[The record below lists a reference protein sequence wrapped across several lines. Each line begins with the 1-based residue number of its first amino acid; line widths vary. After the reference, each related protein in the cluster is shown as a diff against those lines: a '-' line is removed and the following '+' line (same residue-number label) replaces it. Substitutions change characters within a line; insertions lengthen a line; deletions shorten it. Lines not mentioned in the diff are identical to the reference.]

1 MTTTTGA
8 VFDLND
14 DNAHTIA
21 CLPAIGCAVLGL
33 ITMIV
38 FTQIVE
44 GKSQG
49 TDKMKD
55 LAAKIHKG
63 AVDFLVTEYK
73 FLAAFV
79 LFIFTGVSCMLIGA
93 EDSKGNGKNAFG
105 VYTAI
110 PVLIGATLS
119 AFAGWR

>member
-1 MTTTTGA
+1 M
-8 VFDLND
+8 
-14 DNAHTIA
+14 
-21 CLPAIGCAVLGL
+21 LGL

-79 LFIFTGVSCMLIGA
+79 VFIFTA
-93 EDSKGNGKNAFG
+93 
-105 VYTAI
+105 TAI
-110 PVLIGATLS
+110 LASRKRGQEVVENDDPLFQLL
-119 AFAGWR
+119 

>member
-1 MTTTTGA
+1 
-8 VFDLND
+8 
-14 DNAHTIA
+14 
-21 CLPAIGCAVLGL
+21 
-33 ITMIV
+33 MIV

-79 LFIFTGVSCMLIGA
+79 VFIFTGVSCMLIGA
-93 EDSKGNGKNAFG
+93 YDSSIPPEPNNLFG
-105 VYTAI
+105 LYTAI

>member
-1 MTTTTGA
+1 MTGA

-14 DNAHTIA
+14 DNAHVITA
-21 CLPAIGCAVLGL
+21 LPAIGCALIGL
-33 ITMIV
+33 VTMIV

-44 GKSQG
+44 GKSEG

-73 FLAAFV
+73 FLAGFV
-79 LFIFTGVSCMLIGA
+79 VCIFTGVSCMLIGA
-93 EDSKGNGKNAFG
+93 KDSSGEANNAFG